1 MLNKLHE
8 LEFNFRLQIT
18 AVIAAAAL
26 VTPMFTNIRIY
37 QYFGVAELSAVK
49 YLYASIGFLCFAAF
63 IIRAWGAAYLSSFV
77 VMAKNA
83 NQDKLIVAG
92 PFKYVRNPLYFGDIL
107 GAGAIGLALPP
118 EGFLI
123 MIAPLTLHSI
133 MLALYEEKNM
143 MIKYGGDYREFLLN
157 TNRLI
162 PSLKPYKHS
171 KYDEFI
177 SKYTPDWT
185 DAIMSNIYF
194 AGIGGAFIA
203 AAFAGY
209 SAQSL
214 ERLAYIYSIVV
225 LSAWSVFYIIYYHP
239 RYFMNSK
246 NINKNNDHY
255 NNDNHYNNNYNNN
268 NNNNEIKNEKLD

>member
-18 AVIAAAAL
+18 ALIAAAAL

-37 QYFGVAELSAVK
+37 QYFGVTELSTVK
-49 YLYASIGFLCFAAF
+49 YLYSAIGFLCFAAF

-92 PFKYVRNPLYFGDIL
+92 PFKFVRNPLYFGDIL
-107 GAGAIGLALPP
+107 GAAAIGLALPL

-123 MIAPLTLHSI
+123 MITPLTLHSF

-143 MIKYGGDYREFLLN
+143 IAKYGNDYREFLSN

-171 KYDEFI
+171 KYDEFVN
-177 SKYTPDWT
+177 SYAPDWP

-209 SAQSL
+209 STQSL
-214 ERLAYIYSIVV
+214 ERLAYIYSIIV
-225 LSAWSVFYIIYYHP
+225 LSAWAVFYMIYYHP
-239 RYFMNSK
+239 KYFMNSGTK
-246 NINKNNDHY
+246 NIKSNENENNKNEN
-255 NNDNHYNNNYNNN
+255 
-268 NNNNEIKNEKLD
+268 L

>member
-18 AVIAAAAL
+18 AVIAATAL

-37 QYFGVAELSAVK
+37 QYLGVTELSVIK
-49 YLYASIGFLCFAAF
+49 YLYAFIGFLCFAAF

-77 VMAKNA
+77 VMAKDA

-92 PFKYVRNPLYFGDIL
+92 PFKFVRNPLYFGDIL
-107 GAGAIGLALPP
+107 GAGAISLALPP

-123 MIAPLTLHSI
+123 MIGPLTLHSF

-143 MIKYGGDYREFLLN
+143 IARYGGDYHEFLSN

-171 KYDEFI
+171 KYDEFVN
-177 SKYTPDWT
+177 KYTPDWP

-209 SAQSL
+209 SARSL

-225 LSAWSVFYIIYYHP
+225 LSVWAIFYMIYYHP
-239 RYFMNSK
+239 KYFIK
-246 NINKNNDHY
+246 NGNKND
-255 NNDNHYNNNYNNN
+255 
-268 NNNNEIKNEKLD
+268 KNEENENL

>member
-18 AVIAAAAL
+18 AVIAASAL

-37 QYFGVAELSAVK
+37 QYLGIAELSAVK
-49 YLYASIGFLCFAAF
+49 YLYVAIGFLCFAAF
-63 IIRAWGAAYLSSFV
+63 IIRAWGTAYLSSLV

-83 NQDKLIVAG
+83 SQDNLIVAG
-92 PFKYVRNPLYFGDIL
+92 PYEYVRNPLYFGDVL
-107 GAGAIGLALPP
+107 GASAIGLALPP

-123 MIAPLTLHSI
+123 MAAPLILHSI
-133 MLALYEEKNM
+133 MLALYEEKKLI
-143 MIKYGGDYREFLLN
+143 IKYGGDYREFLSN

-171 KYDEFI
+171 KYNEFI
-177 SKYTPDWT
+177 SKYRLNWP

-214 ERLAYIYSIVV
+214 ERLAYIYSIAV
-225 LSAWSVFYIIYYHP
+225 LIAWSMFYIIYYHP
-239 RYFMNSK
+239 RYFMKSK
-246 NINKNNDHY
+246 KTDKY
-255 NNDNHYNNNYNNN
+255 GENNNCIND
-268 NNNNEIKNEKLD
+268 KLS